1 MTVADAIGMAR
12 LADDYY
18 FRGGPS
24 AGRVAHF
31 SPDGKQFII
40 TLRKGNAE
48 QNTNEFSLL
57 LFHTADALRS
67 PKPEVLLTMSS
78 SSNRDAIKNVNWL
91 EDSETVAVFH
101 GGNRAGL
108 FSFGLSEIMC

>member
-1 MTVADAIGMAR
+1 MIPRATLTMARMRLSCLANPTILVACCLFFGRSVGFDQITSGQGKNPVTVADAIRMTR

-18 FRGGPS
+18 LGGGPS

-31 SPDGKQFII
+31 SASGKQFTI
-40 TLRKGNAE
+40 TLEKGNAE

-67 PKPEVLLTMSS
+67 PK
-78 SSNRDAIKNVNWL
+78 
-91 EDSETVAVFH
+91 
-101 GGNRAGL
+101 
-108 FSFGLSEIMC
+108 